1 MTRCSLSSVT
11 VTNRRRRPISAV
23 SPRRRGVRKRLYPK
37 GCPPFPSAVPYIPG
51 AMPLP
56 MSGWVPAT
64 LDGTFIADLSAFLKA
79 HI

>member
-1 MTRCSLSSVT
+1 
-11 VTNRRRRPISAV
+11 
-23 SPRRRGVRKRLYPK
+23 
-37 GCPPFPSAVPYIPG
+37 
-51 AMPLP
+51 MPLP